1 MVLCV
6 AHCVYV
12 VKLSHSLSTIR
23 YDPWKEISKIVP
35 QVAPPWVVDTW
46 PGGIVPVKRL
56 LLFSVFMPLIAA
68 QGQISE
74 GKQCTTAIRY
84 LHRYIPPVVEPW
96 MTRAS
101 LALLSALWLF
111 MTRRIPAILCNIPST
126 RLCGKCG
133 KAPRYASVYFL
144 FSVSNWFMWKR
155 VWAI

>member
-23 YDPWKEISKIVP
+23 HDPWKEISKIVP

-56 LLFSVFMPLIAA
+56 LLFLVFMPLIAA

-84 LHRYIPPVVEPW
+84 LCTPSG
-96 MTRAS
+96 RALNDS
-101 LALLSALWLF
+101 GLIGFAECPLAVYDTSHS
-111 MTRRIPAILCNIPST
+111 CNF
-126 RLCGKCG
+126 
-133 KAPRYASVYFL
+133 V
-144 FSVSNWFMWKR
+144 
-155 VWAI
+155 